1 MAVSKN
7 FAGSTYQIPQ
17 NKDPKSTNW
26 GTQVSNFLQAL
37 ADYALPRTGG
47 SNQLT
52 AEMNFSGGSF
62 AGAYGVKLPYIKAAR
77 DDSFLPSAGVVRL
90 GNADTVQWKGS
101 GSDLSL
107 SVSGSD
113 RLQFAGTNLYQPA
126 DAASNNTVSKLVLRD
141 SNGDFSAGTI
151 TATSFNGPITGNAAT
166 ATKWQTARTI
176 TLGTD
181 LTGSVSI
188 DGSADV
194 TLNATIAAN
203 SVALGTDTTGDYVQS
218 ISASG
223 AGISI
228 SGGTGEG
235 STPAVSLDATLNALA
250 GYNTNGLLTQTAAD
264 TFAGRTITGTTNK
277 IVVTDGDGILGN
289 PTLNI
294 GSDVVTLTDTQSLTN
309 KTIVSSTAATT
320 GALQLPTG
328 TTLERPTVPIN
339 GYVRYNSDTTAFE
352 GYASGAWSAIGG
364 GGTVDR
370 VMQASHGFS
379 LGDILYLN
387 GATYTKAI
395 ATASNTAEVVG
406 MVSRV
411 IDGSNFEITLSGEV
425 TGLSSL
431 TAGTVYFLSDSSAG
445 AYTATEPTT
454 LGYVSVPLGVAS
466 STTSFYVTLKRGNVI
481 GGTNARTQ
489 IILLNN
495 TTGNIQDV
503 SAYEAGELTGWVSI
517 TNTTAANSLRFYVRA
532 PFAKNGAAS
541 NWNIS
546 PSYMGD
552 TPPSGFSL
560 SITSGGVIQYTMP
573 NVSGFSAANINY
585 ALNAPAVGATFPL
598 SVQGSSVTNA
608 TTSAAGVITL
618 KAPTVS
624 RFTSGSSTY
633 TVPSGVFYLK
643 VRMIGGGGG
652 GAGSWGGSKL
662 PSAPGSGGNGG
673 NTTFGASL
681 LTATGG
687 DGATAT
693 AGGDVGGAQGGA
705 VTINSP
711 AITIVG
717 LKGGSGCSGSDA
729 QAASTY
735 LAGAHGASTI
745 FSSGGAGGQGNAT
758 GFAAIANTGAGGGG
772 GGTGSTGINGAG
784 GGAGGYI
791 EALITSPSSSY
802 SVSVGAGGAGG
813 TAGNGGFAGGAG
825 GSGVIII
832 EEYYY

>member
-1 MAVSKN
+1 MAVSKT

-62 AGAYGVKLPYIKAAR
+62 AGTYGVKLPYIKAAR

-101 GSDLSL
+101 SSDLSL
-107 SVSGSD
+107 AINGSD
-113 RLQFAGTNLYQPA
+113 RLLFNSTLLYQPA
-126 DAASNNTVSKLVLRD
+126 DAATANTASKLVLRD
-141 SNGDFSAGTI
+141 ASGNFSAGTI
-151 TATSFNGPITGNAAT
+151 TATSFVGSFSGT
-166 ATKWQTARTI
+166 ATTADKWTTARTI

-264 TFAGRTITGTTNK
+264 TFVGRTITGTTDK
-277 IVVTDGDGILGN
+277 IVVNNGDGVSGN

-294 GSDVVTLTDTQSLTN
+294 GSDVVTLTDTQTLTN
-309 KTIVSSTAATT
+309 KTTVSSTSAST
-320 GALQLPTG
+320 GALKLPGG
-328 TTLERPTVPIN
+328 TTAERPTGVE

-370 VMQASHGFS
+370 VNQAHTFS
-379 LGDILYLN
+379 VGNILYLS
-387 GATYTKAI
+387 GSTYTKAI
-395 ATASNTAEVVG
+395 ATAANTAEVVG

-411 IDGSNFEITLSGEV
+411 IDSNNFEITLSGEV

-466 STTSFYVTLKRGNVI
+466 STTSFYVAPKRGSII
-481 GGTNARTQ
+481 GGTNARTS
-489 IILLNN
+489 ISLANN
-495 TTGNIQDV
+495 STNNIQDV
-503 SAYEAGELTGWVSI
+503 SAYDAGELTGWISI
-517 TNTTAANSLRFYVRA
+517 TATTPLKFYVSA
-532 PFAKNGAAS
+532 PFAKNGAGT

-546 PSYMGD
+546 PAFMGD
-552 TPPSGFSL
+552 TPPSGFAI
-560 SITSGGVIQYTMP
+560 SITSAGVIQYTMP
-573 NVSGFSAANINY
+573 STAVIPGFSAATINY

-598 SVQGSSVTNA
+598 SV
-608 TTSAAGVITL
+608 
-618 KAPTVS
+618 
-624 RFTSGSSTY
+624 SGSSIVNGTPTVDTINEYTSTNGVQIKGRTSGTAIAAGYVGEKITGTMTNNTITTTGTTY
-633 TVPSGVFYLK
+633 N
-643 VRMIGGGGG
+643 
-652 GAGSWGGSKL
+652 AGTIS
-662 PSAPGSGGNGG
+662 
-673 NTTFGASL
+673 
-681 LTATGG
+681 LTAGNFLLF
-687 DGATAT
+687 AKVA
-693 AGGDVGGAQGGA
+693 
-705 VTINSP
+705 ISP
-711 AITIVG
+711 AGTTHAQTDIGISATSATFEEARRTRDLGTSNSLNRFIAAEPAYVTV
-717 LKGGSGCSGSDA
+717 SGSTTYYVVMT
-729 QAASTY
+729 AA
-735 LAGAHGASTI
+735 
-745 FSSGGAGGQGNAT
+745 FT
-758 GFAAIANTGAGGGG
+758 GTSPAAIA
-772 GGTGSTGINGAG
+772 
-784 GGAGGYI
+784 
-791 EALITSPSSSY
+791 SSSEF
-802 SVSVGAGGAGG
+802 
-813 TAGNGGFAGGAG
+813 FAIRIA
-825 GSGVIII
+825 
-832 EEYYY
+832 

>member
-1 MAVSKN
+1 MPVSKS
-7 FAGSTYQIPQ
+7 FAGNTYQIPL

-52 AEMNFSGGSF
+52 AELNLAGSGL
-62 AGAYGVKLPYIKAAR
+62 AGTYGIKLPYLKSATA
-77 DDSFLPSAGVVRL
+77 DGSLPVAGFLRL
-90 GNADTVQWKGS
+90 GNGESIQWKGS
-101 GSDLSL
+101 STDLSL
-107 SVSGSD
+107 AINGSD
-113 RLQFAGTNLYQPA
+113 RLLFNSTLLYQPA
-126 DAASNNTVSKLVLRD
+126 DAATANTASKLVLRD

-166 ATKWQTARTI
+166 ASKWLTARTI

-203 SVALGTDTTGDYVQS
+203 SVALGADTTGDYVQS

-264 TFAGRTITGTTNK
+264 TFVGRTITGTTDK
-277 IVVTDGDGILGN
+277 IVVNNGDGVSGN

-294 GSDVVTLTDTQSLTN
+294 GSDVVTLADTQTLLN
-309 KTIVSSTAATT
+309 KTTVSSTGLST
-320 GALQLPTG
+320 GALKLPTG
-328 TTLERPTVPIN
+328 TAAERPAGVE
-339 GYVRYNSDTTAFE
+339 GYVRYNSDTSSFE
-352 GYASGAWSAIGG
+352 GYASGAWSSIGG

-370 VMQASHGFS
+370 VTQASHGFAV
-379 LGDILYLN
+379 GDILYLS
-387 GATYTKAI
+387 GSTYTKAI

-411 IDGSNFEITLSGEV
+411 VDSNTFEMTISGEV
-425 TGLSSL
+425 TGLSGL
-431 TAGTVYFLSDSSAG
+431 TAGEAYFLSPTTAG
-445 AYTATEPTT
+445 AMTVTEPTT
-454 LGYVSVPLGVAS
+454 LGQISLPLGVAS

-489 IILLNN
+489 ITLLNN
-495 TTGNIQDV
+495 TTANLQDV
-503 SAYEAGELTGWVSI
+503 SAYDAGELTGWVSI
-517 TNTTAANSLRFYVRA
+517 TNTTAANSLRFYVAA

-546 PSYMGD
+546 PAYMGD

-598 SVQGSSVTNA
+598 SIDASTIQSGTVSQARLPLQTKLWVGTAGTASQNIVATTATNLPTPINLTFTPSVTGKYKVYSYA
-608 TTSAAGVITL
+608 PVIAPVSAQMNL
-618 KAPTVS
+618 
-624 RFTSGSSTY
+624 
-633 TVPSGVFYLK
+633 
-643 VRMIGGGGG
+643 MI
-652 GAGSWGGSKL
+652 S
-662 PSAPGSGGNGG
+662 GSGGSVIQEMRANFSV
-673 NTTFGASL
+673 NTENYTQQFGL
-681 LTATGG
+681 LTTL
-687 DGATAT
+687 T
-693 AGGDVGGAQGGA
+693 
-705 VTINSP
+705 
-711 AITIVG
+711 
-717 LKGGSGCSGSDA
+717 
-729 QAASTY
+729 
-735 LAGAHGASTI
+735 
-745 FSSGGAGGQGNAT
+745 
-758 GFAAIANTGAGGGG
+758 ANTSYTFNIQSWVTS
-772 GGTGSTGINGAG
+772 GTGSFRADRLSG
-784 GGAGGYI
+784 GVAVIAELI
-791 EALITSPSSSY
+791 EQ
-802 SVSVGAGGAGG
+802 
-813 TAGNGGFAGGAG
+813 TA
-825 GSGVIII
+825 
-832 EEYYY
+832 